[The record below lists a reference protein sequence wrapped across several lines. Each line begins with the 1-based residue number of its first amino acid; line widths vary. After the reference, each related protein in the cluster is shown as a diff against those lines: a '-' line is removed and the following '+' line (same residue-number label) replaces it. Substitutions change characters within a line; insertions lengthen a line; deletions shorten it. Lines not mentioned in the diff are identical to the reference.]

1 MSAAPNAI
9 AIVDAIIAKWSA
21 AFNRLDADAL
31 ASLYSDS
38 ALFYGSMPTL
48 FRGRDGVA
56 SYFNGLT
63 RWPSPTVAF
72 TDLATIAVGQDLI
85 NMAGRATFMT
95 TPDAVPLSVKITWII
110 LREESSSHDKD
121 WHIVSHHVSPIAPL
135 IKRD

>member
-1 MSAAPNAI
+1 MSAAPDAAAI
-9 AIVDAIIAKWSA
+9 IDAIIAKWSA

-31 ASLYSDS
+31 ASLYSNS
-38 ALFYGSMPTL
+38 ALFYGSVPTL

-72 TDLATIAVGQDLI
+72 TDLVTIAVGQDLV
-85 NMAGRATFMT
+85 NMAGKATFMT
-95 TPDAVPLSVKITWII
+95 TPDAVPLTVKITWII
-110 LREESSSHDKD
+110 VRENNG
-121 WHIVSHHVSPIAPL
+121 WFIVSHHVSPIAPL